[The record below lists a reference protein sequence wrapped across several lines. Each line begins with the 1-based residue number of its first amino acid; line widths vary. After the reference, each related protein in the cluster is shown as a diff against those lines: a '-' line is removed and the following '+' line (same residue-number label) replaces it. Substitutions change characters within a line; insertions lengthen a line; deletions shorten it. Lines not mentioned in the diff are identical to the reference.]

1 PLVRSTD
8 VDPILQEELY
18 VRFNTFEYDYELLV
32 GFIDELDKPQ
42 EIPEETIKEIQ
53 ALLQRFKPSIEELIG
68 LAETNLNEIQKNQIA
83 NAEYNSRTFA
93 ENLMVDLEDEISD
106 LNDALEG
113 FDLGFKG
120 ALADGV
126 LDMIERSQ
134 ISDAMMRMESEKSD
148 VDNRYVYLSVHENI
162 KNTSQLTTLQNAK
175 KEYDTSFNTLIN
187 RINYILARD
196 KITPEMIE
204 DYKQAYEGFATA
216 MVQYSAVYEE
226 SLEYVQNVYAD
237 TKAGEAQ
244 KYADGLKLEVD
255 ADIKDVSDGVASFA
269 EDVYGAFKDGIITEQ
284 ERNRLDI
291 HRKMLEKEKSDVIE
305 RYNTII
311 TSRYLQGFFDTE
323 KLVQARALYGE
334 VHADL
339 LLQIELAM
347 TDDEITKEE
356 ADTAVRLFAE
366 YVERLTEFSV
376 QLELAIAAIG
386 HSKAVWQTEEELK
399 NYISVSVFND
409 EIAQM

>member
-1 PLVRSTD
+1 NKRRILAGNETVDIGAHGIKITSPTHPNEMLMAVAGVIAISDDYGETFKQAINTRGVVAERLIGKVILGTELVMENNSGTMRFDDEGVRINASNFHLIADDGENYFDNLLQSIEQEFVTYEEKIKEDIKQQKESFENELADVSKGLTEYTNSLLDALADGVLTAREIDMLKMQMYMLEADYAQVRRRIIPLVRSTD

-68 LAETNLNEIQKNQIA
+68 RAETNLNEIQKNQIA

-134 ISDAMMRMESEKSD
+134 ISDALMRMESEKTD

-162 KNTSQLTTLQNAK
+162 KNTTQLTTLQNAK
-175 KEYDTSFNTLIN
+175 RDYDTSFNT
-187 RINYILARD
+187 
-196 KITPEMIE
+196 
-204 DYKQAYEGFATA
+204 
-216 MVQYSAVYEE
+216 
-226 SLEYVQNVYAD
+226 
-237 TKAGEAQ
+237 
-244 KYADGLKLEVD
+244 
-255 ADIKDVSDGVASFA
+255 
-269 EDVYGAFKDGIITEQ
+269 
-284 ERNRLDI
+284 
-291 HRKMLEKEKSDVIE
+291 
-305 RYNTII
+305 
-311 TSRYLQGFFDTE
+311 
-323 KLVQARALYGE
+323 
-334 VHADL
+334 
-339 LLQIELAM
+339 
-347 TDDEITKEE
+347 
-356 ADTAVRLFAE
+356 
-366 YVERLTEFSV
+366 
-376 QLELAIAAIG
+376 
-386 HSKAVWQTEEELK
+386 
-399 NYISVSVFND
+399 
-409 EIAQM
+409 